1 MAKNSSFLFSQAH
14 LKMKPGSFW
23 SSTHHFSEPTRRFCD
38 YVFKLKGQA
47 APVET
52 VFSTLSYIKPKI
64 RNRLTSENLKIIGT
78 IRRSLR
84 RQIPTTF
91 RNKRKVRETDGV
103 ESYEEE
109 TLKDLGLEDESE
121 QVDLCDM
128 FEAIVNEVDDTLL
141 EEEESVHVNYFEE
154 MFDMTLFE
162 SCESTSTSQQN
173 DTENNIEDGGENDFT
188 VDDILNL

>member
-1 MAKNSSFLFSQAH
+1 M
-14 LKMKPGSFW
+14 
-23 SSTHHFSEPTRRFCD
+23 
-38 YVFKLKGQA
+38 
-47 APVET
+47 
-52 VFSTLSYIKPKI
+52 
-64 RNRLTSENLKIIGT
+64 TSENLKIIGT

>member
-1 MAKNSSFLFSQAH
+1 MYSSSKVKQPQLKQYFLLYH
-14 LKMKPGSFW
+14 
-23 SSTHHFSEPTRRFCD
+23 
-38 YVFKLKGQA
+38 
-47 APVET
+47 
-52 VFSTLSYIKPKI
+52 TLKPKI

-173 DTENNIEDGGENDFT
+173 DTDNNIEDGGENDFT